1 MTGNPAAPRTGG
13 GRNRPASYDR
23 GIDPAPYG
31 IPRPASAGRRGR
43 IRRPLPDLPHGRKPD
58 VSGPSRNPRARD
70 RRPGPRV
77 QRNGTQTCRR
87 QWFFFFAGR
96 LKPWIISASRNPSNP
111 PRTVPRAR
119 GVAFDGTRSRPIT
132 LRLTNRPKRKNQGR
146 NRIPVKRKEQEL
158 FGFLNL
164 LTPDD
169 RAELVGNILLL
180 IVIAIPTAVVNA
192 GRIRRR
198 ITRTWRIL
206 RKGTSATRIIVGRAG
221 IR

>member
-1 MTGNPAAPRTGG
+1 MTGNPAAPRTEAAGTA
-13 GRNRPASYDR
+13 PVPYDR

-43 IRRPLPDLPHGRKPD
+43 IRLPLPDLPHGRKPD
-58 VSGPSRNPRARD
+58 VSGPSRIPW
-70 RRPGPRV
+70 PGTGGPGHAS
-77 QRNGTQTCRR
+77 NGTARR
-87 QWFFFFAGR
+87 HAAAQWFFFFAGR
-96 LKPWIISASRNPSNP
+96 PGPWIISASRNPSNP

-119 GVAFDGTRSRPIT
+119 GVAFDGTLSRPIT

-146 NRIPVKRKEQEL
+146 NRIPVKRKEQEM

-169 RAELVGNILLL
+169 RAELIGNILLL
-180 IVIAIPTAVVNA
+180 IVIAISTTVVNA

-206 RKGTSATRIIVGRAG
+206 RKGTSATRTIIGRAG

>member
-1 MTGNPAAPRTGG
+1 M
-13 GRNRPASYDR
+13 
-23 GIDPAPYG
+23 
-31 IPRPASAGRRGR
+31 
-43 IRRPLPDLPHGRKPD
+43 
-58 VSGPSRNPRARD
+58 
-70 RRPGPRV
+70 
-77 QRNGTQTCRR
+77 
-87 QWFFFFAGR
+87 
-96 LKPWIISASRNPSNP
+96 
-111 PRTVPRAR
+111 
-119 GVAFDGTRSRPIT
+119 
-132 LRLTNRPKRKNQGR
+132 
-146 NRIPVKRKEQEL
+146 

-206 RKGTSATRIIVGRAG
+206 RKGTSATRTFIGRAG

>member
-1 MTGNPAAPRTGG
+1 MTGNPAAPRTGAAG
-13 GRNRPASYDR
+13 TAPVPYDR
-23 GIDPAPYG
+23 GIDPRHTTSRV
-31 IPRPASAGRRGR
+31 PRRRAGGDVSASPSRTSLTAGN
-43 IRRPLPDLPHGRKPD
+43 PMFPDLRETRGPGTGGPGRA
-58 VSGPSRNPRARD
+58 S
-70 RRPGPRV
+70 
-77 QRNGTQTCRR
+77 NGTARKR
-87 QWFFFFAGR
+87 AAAQWFFFFAGR
-96 LKPWIISASRNPSNP
+96 PRPWIISASRNPSNP

-119 GVAFDGTRSRPIT
+119 GVAFDGTLSRPIT

-146 NRIPVKRKEQEL
+146 NRIPVKRKEQEM

-206 RKGTSATRIIVGRAG
+206 RKGTSATRTIIGRAG

>member
-1 MTGNPAAPRTGG
+1 M
-13 GRNRPASYDR
+13 
-23 GIDPAPYG
+23 
-31 IPRPASAGRRGR
+31 
-43 IRRPLPDLPHGRKPD
+43 
-58 VSGPSRNPRARD
+58 
-70 RRPGPRV
+70 
-77 QRNGTQTCRR
+77 
-87 QWFFFFAGR
+87 
-96 LKPWIISASRNPSNP
+96 
-111 PRTVPRAR
+111 
-119 GVAFDGTRSRPIT
+119 
-132 LRLTNRPKRKNQGR
+132 
-146 NRIPVKRKEQEL
+146 

-198 ITRTWRIL
+198 ITRIWRIL

>member
-1 MTGNPAAPRTGG
+1 MGSTHDITN
-13 GRNRPASYDR
+13 
-23 GIDPAPYG
+23 
-31 IPRPASAGRRGR
+31 PASAGRRGR

-58 VSGPSRNPRARD
+58 VSGPSRNPR
-70 RRPGPRV
+70 PGTGGPGHAS
-77 QRNGTQTCRR
+77 NGTARR
-87 QWFFFFAGR
+87 RAAAQWFFFFAGR
-96 LKPWIISASRNPSNP
+96 PGPWIISASRNPSNP

-119 GVAFDGTRSRPIT
+119 GVAFDGTRPRPIT
-132 LRLTNRPKRKNQGR
+132 LRSTNRPKRKKQGR
-146 NRIPVKRKEQEL
+146 NRIPARRKERETS
-158 FGFLNL
+158 GFLNL

-198 ITRTWRIL
+198 ITRTWRIPG
-206 RKGTSATRIIVGRAG
+206 KGTSATRTIIGRAG

>member
-1 MTGNPAAPRTGG
+1 MF
-13 GRNRPASYDR
+13 
-23 GIDPAPYG
+23 
-31 IPRPASAGRRGR
+31 
-43 IRRPLPDLPHGRKPD
+43 PDLRETR
-58 VSGPSRNPRARD
+58 GPGPEARARAS
-70 RRPGPRV
+70 
-77 QRNGTQTCRR
+77 NGTARR
-87 QWFFFFAGR
+87 RAAAQWFFFFAGR

-146 NRIPVKRKEQEL
+146 NRIPVKRKEQEM

-192 GRIRRR
+192 GVSADASPAHGGSSGKAPPPPAPSSAEQASDRKETRRDVR
-198 ITRTWRIL
+198 YQRAPPVKNRNKEGQEQCAT
-206 RKGTSATRIIVGRAG
+206 TS
-221 IR
+221 

>member
-1 MTGNPAAPRTGG
+1 M
-13 GRNRPASYDR
+13 
-23 GIDPAPYG
+23 
-31 IPRPASAGRRGR
+31 
-43 IRRPLPDLPHGRKPD
+43 
-58 VSGPSRNPRARD
+58 
-70 RRPGPRV
+70 
-77 QRNGTQTCRR
+77 
-87 QWFFFFAGR
+87 
-96 LKPWIISASRNPSNP
+96 
-111 PRTVPRAR
+111 
-119 GVAFDGTRSRPIT
+119 
-132 LRLTNRPKRKNQGR
+132 
-146 NRIPVKRKEQEL
+146 

-192 GRIRRR
+192 GRIRRL

>member
-1 MTGNPAAPRTGG
+1 M
-13 GRNRPASYDR
+13 
-23 GIDPAPYG
+23 
-31 IPRPASAGRRGR
+31 
-43 IRRPLPDLPHGRKPD
+43 
-58 VSGPSRNPRARD
+58 
-70 RRPGPRV
+70 
-77 QRNGTQTCRR
+77 
-87 QWFFFFAGR
+87 
-96 LKPWIISASRNPSNP
+96 
-111 PRTVPRAR
+111 
-119 GVAFDGTRSRPIT
+119 
-132 LRLTNRPKRKNQGR
+132 
-146 NRIPVKRKEQEL
+146 

-198 ITRTWRIL
+198 ITCTWRIL